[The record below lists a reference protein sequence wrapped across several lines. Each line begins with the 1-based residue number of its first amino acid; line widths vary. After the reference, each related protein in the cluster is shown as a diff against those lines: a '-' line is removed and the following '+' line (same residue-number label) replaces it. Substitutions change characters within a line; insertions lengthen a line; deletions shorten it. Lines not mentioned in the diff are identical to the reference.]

1 MAHQLNPDQDD
12 ANIAYGRF
20 LHKISYK
27 RNRLKEPLLEG
38 GRPDRI
44 EKSNGQILFVE
55 IKKSSH
61 SKKSAE
67 MQLAYNLYKLEQ
79 QGIQAIGE
87 LRFPEERKRQLV
99 ELTPSIRDELLYAEA
114 EIIQIAAMPKPP
126 KAKKIPFCR
135 ACGYNEFC
143 WS

>member
-12 ANIAYGRF
+12 VNIAYGRF
-20 LHKISYK
+20 LHEISYQ
-27 RNRLKEPLLEG
+27 RGRLKEILLEG
-38 GRPDRI
+38 GKLDRI
-44 EKSNGQILFVE
+44 EKANGQILIVE
-55 IKKSSH
+55 IKKTSH

-79 QGIQAIGE
+79 QGIHAVGE

-99 ELTPSIRDELLYAEA
+99 ELTPAIRDELCHV
-114 EIIQIAAMPKPP
+114 EIEIKQIAAMPKPP
-126 KAKKIPFCR
+126 RAKKIPFCGT
-135 ACGYNEFC
+135 CGYREFC